1 MLIGAGEEAHI
12 IALQTLIASHRI
24 GSDGAVGM
32 ADVQVGRGI
41 VNGGGNIVITL
52 ALVAHKNF
60 SSQK

>member
-1 MLIGAGEEAHI
+1 
-12 IALQTLIASHRI
+12 
-24 GSDGAVGM
+24 M